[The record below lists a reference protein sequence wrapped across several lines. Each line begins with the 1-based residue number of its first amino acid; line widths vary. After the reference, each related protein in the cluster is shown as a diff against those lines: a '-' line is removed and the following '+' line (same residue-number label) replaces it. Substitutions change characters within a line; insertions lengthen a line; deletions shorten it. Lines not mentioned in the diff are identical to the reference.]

1 MRGYAIVSVAL
12 SGGESNLDDKQFA
25 RLIRDLEVLRKLPI
39 LHALQSG
46 ASQPDGAKLLGL
58 SDRQI
63 RNILSGKA

>member
-1 MRGYAIVSVAL
+1 
-12 SGGESNLDDKQFA
+12 LDDKQFA
-25 RLIRDLEVLRKLPI
+25 RLIRELEVLRKLLI